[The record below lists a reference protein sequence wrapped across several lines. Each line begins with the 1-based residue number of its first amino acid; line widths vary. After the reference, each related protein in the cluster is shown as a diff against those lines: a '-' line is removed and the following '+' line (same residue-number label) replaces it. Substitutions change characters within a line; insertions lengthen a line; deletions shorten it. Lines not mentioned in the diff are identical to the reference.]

1 MKQIFQKD
9 GKWFW
14 TNFNFS
20 PSKPYDTKE
29 EAQGDLIFYLNEELS
44 NLSRIIISYNS
55 TEFIPSSLHLTR
67 TEQMNF
73 FNCPNCGKSIER
85 DDEKNIYKC
94 KTCNWREDWI

>member
-29 EAQGDLIFYLNEELS
+29 EAQRYLIYYLNEELVT
-44 NLSRIIISYNS
+44 LSKILLSDIEVSQ
-55 TEFIPSSLHLTR
+55 
-67 TEQMNF
+67 QMNF
-73 FNCPNCGKSIER
+73 FKCPNCGESIEKN
-85 DDEKNIYKC
+85 DEKNIYKC

>member
-1 MKQIFQKD
+1 MEQIFQKD

-29 EAQGDLIFYLNEELS
+29 EAQRDLIYYLNEELS
-44 NLSRIIISYNS
+44 NLSKIIISYTS
-55 TEFIPSSLHLTR
+55 TEAIPQ

-73 FNCPNCGKSIER
+73 FKCPSCGK
-85 DDEKNIYKC
+85 NIA
-94 KTCNWREDWI
+94 CNWREDWI